1 MPVTKDEIAHAAIIY
16 IEKHG
21 VYGLPGAW
29 DEHKRLMELVKQ
41 YLKEQEEA
49 DPLKGKK
56 KR

>member
-21 VYGLPGAW
+21 IYGLPGAW

-41 YLKEQEEA
+41 YLKEQEEN
-49 DPLKGKK
+49 DPLKGRKK
-56 KR
+56 